1 MKKDKKANRTTSS
14 RESTKVVDLYDDL
27 FTMREMPVSE
37 ALIDRVF
44 QEAYEAVIVKGT
56 VLKLSQY
63 FRKLGIPWVTV
74 KRWRE
79 KFPWVEEKYQ
89 ELLQG
94 VGDNREVGGLTKKLD
109 AGMVQFSMPMYDP
122 DWKQNV
128 EWRSKL
134 KAENDQQ
141 GSVTVVMQP
150 IEKSDLV
157 PDKE

>member
-1 MKKDKKANRTTSS
+1 MKKEKNTNRTKSS
-14 RESTKVVDLYDDL
+14 RNSTKVVDLYDDL
-27 FTMREMPVSE
+27 FTFREMPVSE
-37 ALIDRVF
+37 AFIERVF
-44 QEAYEAVIVKGT
+44 QEAHEDVIVKGT
-56 VLKLSQY
+56 VLKLTQW
-63 FRKLGIPWVTV
+63 FRKKGIPWMTV
-74 KRWRE
+74 KRWRD
-79 KFPWVEEKYQ
+79 KFSWVEEKYQ

-141 GSVTVVMQP
+141 GNVTVVMQP